1 MIDQLETSS
10 SLSVTLAAREFL
22 RETGRWAKFLSILG
36 FVFIGLMVVLALFS
50 GAIFSALGTQ
60 AGMPLSGAV
69 LGGIY
74 IGFAI
79 LYFFPVYY
87 LFQFSQ
93 KVKQAI
99 AHQSSELLEQ
109 SLENLKSHYKFV
121 GIMMAII
128 IGLYAIGILFALL
141 GLAMM

>member
-1 MIDQLETSS
+1 
-10 SLSVTLAAREFL
+10 
-22 RETGRWAKFLSILG
+22 
-36 FVFIGLMVVLALFS
+36 MVVLALFAGSIFAAIGEQSGTPIPGIS
-50 GAIFSALGTQ
+50 GAF
-60 AGMPLSGAV
+60 

-109 SLENLKSHYKFV
+109 SFENLKSHYKFV
-121 GIMMAII
+121 GIMMVII
-128 IGLYAIGILFALL
+128 LGLYAIGILFALL